1 MTDAPE
7 PAALNDSDVAV
18 RAATARELAARG
30 TLDDV
35 GRLLGAATGDRS
47 PSVRLY
53 TAAATAAVL
62 RRARREGPL
71 PKAIA
76 EQVLDALRR
85 YDPQGNPSVLLAL
98 GAVGPSVRGRL
109 GRLLKDPH
117 SDVRQAAVAAIR
129 AEALSALSL
138 GDEELVTQVGSWAS
152 TRNLQGDVRL
162 DLGRLLGEMGHPDGE
177 AILLGIS
184 GAVRDPEGVLDE
196 ARARVAA
203 RRDRQSYLGVWRTQR
218 PEVLVPPDPKAAV
231 PWVGVSAEDWF
242 ADGSH
247 DAITWQDDGSPT
259 GPEGRARLLF
269 VGVPGQEGQA
279 ALQTATATRFA
290 TVGKDLAGWVDRSI
304 GDLRGVEPLC
314 RVLHEQLDGVEGAV
328 APRARALLL
337 WRGGDAAA
345 AGEALETLLSAKKPK
360 VDLHWWRANVALSEG
375 DLDLAREQAQA
386 YLAKAPKK
394 GTHREAAEGLVD
406 SLKA

>member
-1 MTDAPE
+1 MTDAPD

-18 RAATARELAARG
+18 RAATARAFAAKG

-35 GRLLGAATGDRS
+35 ERLLGAATGDRS

-76 EQVLDALRR
+76 DQVLDALRR

-117 SDVRQAAVAAIR
+117 SDVRQAAVATIR

-138 GDEELVTQVGSWAS
+138 DDEELVAQVGEWAS
-152 TRNLQGDVRL
+152 TRNLQPDVRL

-203 RRDRQSYLGVWRTQR
+203 RRDRESYAGVWRTQQ
-218 PEVLVPPDPKAAV
+218 PEVLVPPDPKAKV
-231 PWVGVSAEDWF
+231 PWVGLTTEDWF
-242 ADGSH
+242 ADGAHEALSWT
-247 DAITWQDDGSPT
+247 DESSPT
-259 GPEGRARLLF
+259 GPEGRVRLLF

-290 TVGKDLAGWVDRSI
+290 TVDKALAGWVDRSI
-304 GDLRGVEPLC
+304 DALRGVEPLC
-314 RVLHEQLDGVEGAV
+314 RVLHDQLDGVDGAV

-337 WRGGDAAA
+337 WRGGDASA
-345 AGEALETLLSAKKPK
+345 AGEALEALLGAKKPK

-375 DLDLAREQAQA
+375 DLDLAREQARV
-386 YLAKAPKK
+386 YLDKAPKK
-394 GTHREAAEGLVD
+394 GTHRDAAEGLLT
-406 SLKA
+406 SLQG